1 MRHCLKVSVLFLS
14 ALVFVTT
21 TLTAWQYVV
30 STYTARYR
38 RQQTAANARIQ
49 KIESYNPL
57 DYPPLPPQPS
67 SLVGGDECPIDPLST
82 ERRPP
87 IRVHQNDTA
96 PGAPVN
102 AAIVFL
108 IEFLDRPIE
117 QNHREMMRFNR
128 SLWLL
133 YENFIQDYPYPIL
146 IFHEPAFTPYY
157 QKQYRRMWPRQLNI
171 TFHQIEFSMPST
183 FPTVTDPGGLEA
195 LGLNPTNRRAFPGY
209 NHMIHFF
216 FKDIF
221 QHPAVRGL
229 EYYWR
234 LDHDSMVE
242 SRVGVDVFRYMRDR
256 GLRYGYRTVTTDAL
270 HVTNGMLAFFD
281 KYRRD
286 TNHKALDGQVTC
298 AELSQRNC
306 IGIPETLQ
314 EQRLYAPRMYYNN
327 FEIVHI
333 PTWQSSSMIELT
345 DAVDRT
351 GMIYWN
357 RWGDAP
363 LRYYSVNMILDV
375 KKQVMEWCH
384 LRYHHHKTFMPLC
397 DLLQ

>member
-1 MRHCLKVSVLFLS
+1 MRHCLKLSVLFL
-14 ALVFVTT
+14 AAFAFVTT
-21 TLTAWQYVV
+21 TLTAWQYLVAV
-30 STYTARYR
+30 YTASHRQKQ
-38 RQQTAANARIQ
+38 QQTAAGTRIQ
-49 KIESYNPL
+49 RIESYDPSE
-57 DYPPLPPQPS
+57 YPPLPPEAP
-67 SLVGGDECPIDPLST
+67 DCPFEPLDN
-82 ERRPP
+82 ERRRPD
-87 IRVHQNDTA
+87 ILVDLNDTV

-108 IEFLDRPIE
+108 IEFLDRPME
-117 QNHREMMRFNR
+117 QNHKEMMRFNR

-133 YENFIQDYPYPIL
+133 YENFIQDYPYPII
-146 IFHEPAFTPYY
+146 IFHEPAFTPHY
-157 QKQYRRMWPRQLNI
+157 QKRYRKMWPRQLNI
-171 TFHQIEFSMPST
+171 TFEQIEFSMPKT
-183 FPTVTDPGGLEA
+183 FPNFTDAADLEA

-234 LDHDSMVE
+234 LDHDSMVQ
-242 SRVGVDVFRYMRDR
+242 SRVGVDMFRYMRDR

-286 TNHKALDGQVTC
+286 TSHKALDGQVSC
-298 AELSQRNC
+298 AEMSQRNC
-306 IGIPETLQ
+306 IGIPDTLQ
-314 EQRLYAPRMYYNN
+314 EQRSYAPLMYYNN

-333 PTWQSSSMIELT
+333 PTWQSSSMTELT

-375 KKQVMEWCH
+375 KTQVMEWCH

-397 DLLQ
+397 DLQQTL